1 MMKKN
6 VRMWMRASVWAVGET
21 EEREEG
27 GREGGKV
34 RVHTVLII
42 IIIIIILIILI
53 DARPHVRVCYFVLYF
68 GGC

>member
-1 MMKKN
+1 MKKN

-27 GREGGKV
+27 GKV
-34 RVHTVLII
+34 RVHTVL
-42 IIIIIILIILI
+42 IIIIILIILI